1 MIKKYLNQFWNWL
14 KAQTEIDE
22 HVEET
27 VDEFTKRY
35 KRVKQEI
42 EDVKESTSE
51 VIKQVNDVKKAAAG
65 SKRKG
70 RKPSTKKNTKSAL
83 RAMKKAELITTAK
96 KEFKVTLDSKLT
108 KSNLVNKV
116 YELYHKK

>member
-27 VDEFTKRY
+27 VYEFTKRY

-42 EDVKESTSE
+42 DDVKESTSE
-51 VIKQVNDVKKAAAG
+51 FIKQVNDVKKAAAG

-70 RKPSTKKNTKSAL
+70 RKPSTKKITKSTL
-83 RAMKKAELITTAK
+83 RTMKKSELFKIAK
-96 KEFKVTLDSKLT
+96 TEFKIELDSKLS

-116 YELYHKK
+116 YELYYKK

>member
-1 MIKKYLNQFWNWL
+1 MIKKYLNRFWNWL
-14 KAQTEIDE
+14 KNQTEIDE

-27 VDEFTKRY
+27 VDEFTRRY

-42 EDVKESTSE
+42 ADVKESASE
-51 VIKQVNDVKKAAAG
+51 VIKQVDDVVKAAKG

-70 RKPSTKKNTKSAL
+70 RKTSTKKITKSTL
-83 RAMKKAELITTAK
+83 RTMKKSELFKIAK
-96 KEFKVTLDSKLT
+96 TEFKIELDSKLS

-116 YELYHKK
+116 YELYYKK